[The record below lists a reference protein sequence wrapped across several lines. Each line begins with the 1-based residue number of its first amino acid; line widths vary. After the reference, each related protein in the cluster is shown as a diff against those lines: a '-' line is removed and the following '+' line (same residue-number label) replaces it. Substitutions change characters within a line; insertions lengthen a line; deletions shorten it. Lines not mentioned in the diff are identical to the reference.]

1 MAEGGLAV
9 AAAAA
14 ASPSG
19 STPGPAADEILAKAA
34 RENFPVAL
42 RVLQPSVRR
51 RLEAIY
57 GFARLVDDAGDLYA
71 GDRLALLDWIEADLD
86 RAYDGRAEHP
96 LLQRVSTMVRDLSL
110 PREPFL
116 RLLEAN
122 RRDQEVSRY
131 ATWQELAEYCTL
143 SANPVGELVLHVF
156 GAATPER
163 IRWSDAIC
171 TGLQLAEH
179 WQDVGEDYGR
189 GRIYLPAED
198 MARFGVTEADVAA
211 ELPSEPFCR
220 LMAFEVERARGLL
233 TAGLPLVASLSGRF
247 RLAIAGYVGGGRAAL
262 DAVEESGFDVLR
274 RSPAAGGRARAAA
287 TLRVLREAR

>member
-1 MAEGGLAV
+1 MARGGLAV

-19 STPGPAADEILAKAA
+19 MPGAEEILAKAA

-42 RVLQPSVRR
+42 RLLPPDARR

-57 GFARLVDDAGDLYA
+57 GFARLVDDAGDLYE
-71 GDRLALLDWIEADLD
+71 GDRRALLDWIEVDLD

-96 LLQRVSTMVRDLSL
+96 LLQRISTVVRERSL

-116 RLLEAN
+116 RLIEAN
-122 RRDQEVSRY
+122 RQDQEVSRY
-131 ATWQELAEYCTL
+131 ATWEELAGYCEL

-156 GAATPER
+156 GKATPER
-163 IRWSDAIC
+163 IGWSDAVC

-198 MARFGVTEADVAA
+198 MARYGVTESDIAA
-211 ELPSEPFCR
+211 ERPSEAFR
-220 LMAFEVERARGLL
+220 QLMAFEVERARGLL
-233 TAGLPLVASLSGRF
+233 AEGVALVASLSGRY
-247 RLAIAGYVGGGRAAL
+247 RLAIAAYVGGGRAAL
-262 DAVEESGFDVLR
+262 DAVERSGFGVLR
-274 RSPAAGGRARAAA
+274 RSPAAGGRARALA
-287 TLRVLREAR
+287 TLGVLREAR

>member
-19 STPGPAADEILAKAA
+19 IPGAGEILDKAA

-42 RVLQPSVRR
+42 RILGPETRR

-57 GFARLVDDAGDLYA
+57 GFARLVDDAGDLYT
-71 GDRLALLDWIEADLD
+71 GDRRALLDWIEGDLD
-86 RAYDGRAEHP
+86 RAYEGRAEHP
-96 LLQRVSTMVRDLSL
+96 LLQRLSTVVRELKL
-110 PREPFL
+110 PRGPFA
-116 RLLEAN
+116 RLIEAN
-122 RRDQEVSRY
+122 RQDQEIARY
-131 ATWQELAEYCTL
+131 ATWAELAAYCDL

-163 IRWSDAIC
+163 IRRSDAVC

-179 WQDVGEDYGR
+179 WQDVGEDLAR
-189 GRIYLPAED
+189 GRIYIPAED
-198 MARFGVTEADVAA
+198 MALHGVRESDLDA
-211 ELPSEPFCR
+211 ELPGAEVQALLR
-220 LMAFEVERARGLL
+220 FEVARARTLL
-233 TAGLPLVASLSGRF
+233 DEGIPLVAALSGRQ
-247 RLAIAGYVGGGRAAL
+247 RLAIAAYIGGGRAAL
-262 DAVEESGFDVLR
+262 AEVERSGYDVLH
-274 RSPAAGGRARAAA
+274 RSPSAGARERLNA